1 MDIKISRIVD
11 SITAVT
17 FKEKAEEI
25 INLLSLP
32 YDHIAGIYSFIGQ
45 ANYMIDSGRNKY
57 SDERIRESFR
67 EQIKMDLDQLE
78 KYGPLKRFKV
88 AK

>member
-11 SITAVT
+11 SITAAT

-32 YDHIAGIYSFIGQ
+32 YDHISGVYSFIAQ
-45 ANYMIDSGRNKY
+45 ANYMIGSGRNKY
-57 SDERIRESFR
+57 SDEYIRESFR
-67 EQIKMDLDQLE
+67 WEIETGLDELE